1 MSSKNSNDNDIKD
14 NETYSAM
21 EHKQHILQVPDT
33 YIGSVEP
40 TTLENVWICN
50 SDNVFLNK
58 DIEAS
63 PGFYNIFNEILNNAA
78 DQCTRTREYFKSDNT
93 VQITTSIKVI
103 VNEETGIISIFNDG
117 DGIPVKEHEEKKIM
131 IPELVFGQL
140 LTSSNYDKN
149 KKKTWGGKNGYG
161 SKVTSIFSKMFEV
174 ETVDH
179 RRGKKFKQIWEDNM
193 STPKNKAKVTSFK
206 GKAYTK
212 ITFLPDYSRFGMP
225 DGLKGDVIDLIRKR
239 VYDIAGCTPSTVSVY
254 FNNYKIPVR
263 DFSQY
268 VEKYIGK
275 QKDVKRVYEKPNEFW
290 EIIACA
296 STDGNHQQVSIV
308 NGICTINGG
317 KHVDYVSNKICNEL
331 VKKVNGKNKTGD
343 IKTSHVKNNLWV
355 FINSLIVNP
364 SFSSQTKEAL
374 TTPVANFGSKCE
386 LSEDFIKRLAKTEI
400 IERAKLL
407 KSVHDKSGLS
417 KSDGKKTKNIRGI
430 PKLDDANWAG
440 TEKSNQCTLILTE
453 GDSAKALVTS
463 AIGVIG
469 RDKYGVFPLRG
480 KLLNIRD
487 ASDKQITGNA
497 EIQNLKKI
505 LGLQQSTK
513 SVKELRYGKIL
524 ILCDQDVDGIHIK
537 GLLMNMFAS
546 TWEHFLPEDFL
557 VTMYTPLVKVR
568 KGDKIIQVFYNQQ
581 DYEKWKNNQ
590 QSLNGLNI
598 KYYKGLGT
606 SSKSEA
612 KEYFTDFNLV
622 QYNWCDESQN
632 ALTLAFDK
640 KLANKRKKWLS
651 LYNKNDFVN
660 PLDKNITYKVFVDK
674 ELIHFSNYD
683 NHRSIPSF
691 CDGNKPGQRKVLFT
705 CFDKNLNKEKK
716 VAQVASDVSG
726 YSAYHHGEVSLEG
739 TIVGMAQNFIGSNNI
754 NLLFPSGQFGCIDP
768 NTPVLLWDSSIKKAR
783 DITIGDNLIGDD
795 GTMRTVSKI
804 TSGIDD
810 MYKISNG
817 NMDNYI
823 VNSHHIL
830 TISYSGHKS
839 IFWKESTKSW
849 TMTYFDDKNKCVKSK
864 TFRTS
869 LISDSKHFNKSKL
882 NKEKAYEKIIDFSN
896 TIPDNN
902 IFDINVQEYLKLPKH
917 VKHHIK
923 GVLNKS
929 VVEWKEQDVDI
940 DPYILG
946 LWLGDGMSSC
956 SAFSSI
962 DIEIIKEWAIWLDK
976 IGCEA
981 VHCENYNKRESAHY
995 YIRRRGSK
1003 NHGGYAIGDSKNSSS
1018 ICKGCLTGPRTLSTC
1033 DWVFN
1038 KKEINYECKGT
1049 NINGDKAINLNP
1061 FKELFKKNNLFKNKH
1076 IPIKYIINSKENRL
1090 KLLAGMIDTDG
1101 SLRKQKNQYS
1111 YHIFQNI
1118 SRKHLLE
1125 SLRIIAGSL
1134 GYRSKISKPS
1144 KDGILTLMISG
1155 YKLEEIPT
1163 KVSRKQIKTNKNK
1176 ITRNPMVH
1184 SIRVTHV
1191 GKGEFCGWNIDKNE
1205 RFLLGDF
1212 TITHNTRIKGG
1223 KDCAQSRYIF
1233 TRLEK
1238 ITKLLYK
1245 KEDEPLLNFLVEEGQ
1260 NIEPEWYLPVL
1271 PMVLVNGAHGIGTG
1285 FSTHVPS
1292 FNPKDIIFNLKKMMD
1307 NQKIKP
1313 LIPWYKNF
1321 KGNIIQKKVNGFKK
1335 WFTEGVWSFKSPTTM
1350 EITELPIGSWTDDY
1364 HQHLENLTINTSEKD
1379 EKKKKNQCIVNY
1391 KKCNDHDDEN
1401 IHLILTFKKEKLND
1415 LKEDSKKL
1423 KKILK
1428 LEESKSCSVSNL
1440 HLFDPLGEIVKF
1452 NSPEAI
1458 LRSYYRV
1465 RLPFYKKRKEYQI
1478 KYLEREIKYLLA
1490 RIRFIKGIID
1500 DNIHVSKRPNE
1511 EILIEL
1517 RDKHNFPPDPSKKEI
1532 IISPI
1537 KKEVYI
1543 KALDGEVKRY
1553 SYDDCESSDEES
1565 GSDYDTDEESDV
1577 KEEKEESFIEEDE
1590 YLNYQSPF
1598 STEDEKSEASF
1609 PLEDKKDE
1617 TREVKKIL
1625 YEDYNYLLSMNL
1637 WTLTQEKLNELE
1649 VTCNKKKQELN
1660 YMNTITPKEL
1670 WKLDLEELEKEL

>member
-1 MSSKNSNDNDIKD
+1 MSSKSSNDNDIKD

-93 VQITTSIKVI
+93 VQITTSIKVT
-103 VNEETGIISIFNDG
+103 VDEETGIISIFNDG

-505 LGLQQSTK
+505 LGLQQLTK

-546 TWEHFLPEDFL
+546 SWEHFLPEDFL

-568 KGDKIIQVFYNQQ
+568 KGDKIVQIFYNQQ

-590 QSLNGLNI
+590 QSLNGLSI

-660 PLDKNITYKVFVDK
+660 PLDKNITYKAFVDK

-754 NLLFPSGQFGCIDP
+754 NLLFPSGQFG
-768 NTPVLLWDSSIKKAR
+768 
-783 DITIGDNLIGDD
+783 
-795 GTMRTVSKI
+795 
-804 TSGIDD
+804 
-810 MYKISNG
+810 
-817 NMDNYI
+817 
-823 VNSHHIL
+823 
-830 TISYSGHKS
+830 
-839 IFWKESTKSW
+839 
-849 TMTYFDDKNKCVKSK
+849 
-864 TFRTS
+864 
-869 LISDSKHFNKSKL
+869 
-882 NKEKAYEKIIDFSN
+882 
-896 TIPDNN
+896 
-902 IFDINVQEYLKLPKH
+902 
-917 VKHHIK
+917 
-923 GVLNKS
+923 
-929 VVEWKEQDVDI
+929 
-940 DPYILG
+940 
-946 LWLGDGMSSC
+946 
-956 SAFSSI
+956 
-962 DIEIIKEWAIWLDK
+962 
-976 IGCEA
+976 
-981 VHCENYNKRESAHY
+981 
-995 YIRRRGSK
+995 
-1003 NHGGYAIGDSKNSSS
+1003 
-1018 ICKGCLTGPRTLSTC
+1018 
-1033 DWVFN
+1033 
-1038 KKEINYECKGT
+1038 
-1049 NINGDKAINLNP
+1049 
-1061 FKELFKKNNLFKNKH
+1061 
-1076 IPIKYIINSKENRL
+1076 
-1090 KLLAGMIDTDG
+1090 
-1101 SLRKQKNQYS
+1101 
-1111 YHIFQNI
+1111 
-1118 SRKHLLE
+1118 
-1125 SLRIIAGSL
+1125 
-1134 GYRSKISKPS
+1134 
-1144 KDGILTLMISG
+1144 
-1155 YKLEEIPT
+1155 
-1163 KVSRKQIKTNKNK
+1163 
-1176 ITRNPMVH
+1176 
-1184 SIRVTHV
+1184 
-1191 GKGEFCGWNIDKNE
+1191 
-1205 RFLLGDF
+1205 
-1212 TITHNTRIKGG
+1212 TRIKGG

-1285 FSTHVPS
+1285 FSTHIPS

-1364 HQHLENLTINTSEKD
+1364 HQHLENLTIDTSEKD
-1379 EKKKKNQCIVNY
+1379 AKKKKNQCIVSY

-1478 KYLEREIKYLLA
+1478 KYLEREIKYLSA

-1577 KEEKEESFIEEDE
+1577 KEEKKESFIEEDE
-1590 YLNYQSPF
+1590 YLNYQSSF

-1609 PLEDKKDE
+1609 PLEEKKDE

-1637 WTLTQEKLNELE
+1637 WTLTQEKLNDLE

-1660 YMNTITPKEL
+1660 YMNTVTPKEL